1 MSKLNKKCLGKE
13 DGYWQFPSK
22 EKKIALLQNHLFAT
36 LNGEPFIES
45 DQQMIQISD
54 VFHENWN
61 FDEEF
66 FWSLKIDLFRSVAT
80 SDFMIHLLYAFF
92 VSKSHKIEHHGNI
105 QDRVSKCG
113 RIKLAL
119 KLCYYLMTYVISI
132 TLEVETN

>member
-1 MSKLNKKCLGKE
+1 MSGKGRWILTVSFKREKNRTFTKSSFRNSEWGTFYWVWSADDTNLRCLSQKLKF
-13 DGYWQFPSK
+13 WWR
-22 EKKIALLQNHLFAT
+22 
-36 LNGEPFIES
+36 
-45 DQQMIQISD
+45 
-54 VFHENWN
+54 V
-61 FDEEF
+61 
-66 FWSLKIDLFRSVAT
+66 FWSLKIYLFRSVAT